1 MILSSPRNQVIQLAI
16 AQSVAIGQL
25 PNWGE
30 TFAGATIATVPLI
43 LLFLFLQRYFVRG
56 IALTGMKG

>member
-1 MILSSPRNQVIQLAI
+1 VSI
-16 AQSVAIGQL
+16 AQL

-43 LLFLFLQRYFVRG
+43 ILFLFLQRYFVRG
-56 IALTGMKG
+56 IALTGVKG